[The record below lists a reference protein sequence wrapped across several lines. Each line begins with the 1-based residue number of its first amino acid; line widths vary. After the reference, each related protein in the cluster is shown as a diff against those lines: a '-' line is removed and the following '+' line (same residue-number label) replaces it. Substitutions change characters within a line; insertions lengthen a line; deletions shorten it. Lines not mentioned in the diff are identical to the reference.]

1 MCRGSIMNMVKHSVF
16 LLLLLLL
23 VSGIDG
29 SLSTRTASAQ
39 DAGLEN
45 LRETGKAFRSVAKQ
59 VGSAVVFIKVE
70 KEVKQR
76 GMGSDSFGG
85 SPFNDELLRRFFG
98 QPPQQKRSPHQTPKH
113 NAAGQGSG
121 FIVSSDGYIM
131 TNNHVVA
138 DADKVTVQLLD
149 GSEYEAKIIGT
160 DPPTDVALIKIDVDE
175 KLPALKLGDSD
186 QLEVGDWVLAFGN
199 PFGLSH
205 TLTAGIVSAKGRSGM
220 GLSDYENFI
229 QTDAAINPGNSGG
242 PLVNLDGEVV
252 GMNTAI
258 YSRSGGYMG
267 IGFAIPINMAKNIR
281 QQLIQDGGVTRGRLG
296 VYIQDLNKD
305 LAESFGINQHEGIL
319 VAQVLEDSPAE
330 KAGVQQGDVILKL
343 DGEKVTA
350 VASFRN
356 KVAMTRPGSKVELLV
371 LRGESKKKI
380 KATIGAMDADEDG
393 HPISSGEL
401 SELGISLQK
410 LTADLAE
417 QLGYEGIDGVLIS
430 KVEPGS
436 IAARAGI
443 RRGHL
448 IEEVNRKEVETP
460 EQVKR
465 LIKESDKKTVLL
477 LVRQGDTSRY
487 LALRINK

>member
-1 MCRGSIMNMVKHSVF
+1 MNKVKHSIF

-23 VSGIDG
+23 VSGISG
-29 SLSTRTASAQ
+29 SLLTRTASAQ

-45 LRETGKAFRSVAKQ
+45 LRETGRAFRSVAKQ

-70 KEVKQR
+70 KAVKRR
-76 GMGSDSFGG
+76 GMGSDHFGG
-85 SPFNDELLRRFFG
+85 NPLSDEFFRRFFG
-98 QPPQQKRSPHQTPKH
+98 QPPQQKRSPQQAPRH
-113 NAAGQGSG
+113 NAVGQGSG
-121 FIVSSDGYIM
+121 FIVSADGYIM
-131 TNNHVVA
+131 TNNHVVG

-220 GLSDYENFI
+220 GLNDYENFI

-258 YSRSGGYMG
+258 YSRSGGSMG
-267 IGFAIPINMAKNIR
+267 IGFAIPINMVKHIR

-296 VYIQDLNKD
+296 VYIQDLNRD
-305 LAESFGINQHEGIL
+305 LAESFGINQREGIL

-330 KAGVQQGDVILKL
+330 DAGLKQGDIILKVA
-343 DGEKVTA
+343 GEKVTT
-350 VASFRN
+350 VAKFRN
-356 KVAMTRPGSKVELLV
+356 TIAMTKPGKRVELLV
-371 LRGESKKKI
+371 LREGSKKKI
-380 KATIGAMDADEDG
+380 KATIGAMDTDKDG

-417 QLGYEGIDGVLIS
+417 QLGYEGIQGVLIS

-443 RRGHL
+443 QRGHL

-460 EQVKR
+460 EQVKK

-477 LVRQGDTSRY
+477 LVRKG
-487 LALRINK
+487 

>member
-1 MCRGSIMNMVKHSVF
+1 MNKVKHSIF

-23 VSGIDG
+23 VSGISG
-29 SLSTRTASAQ
+29 SLLTRTASAQ

-45 LRETGKAFRSVAKQ
+45 LRETGRAFRSVAKQ

-70 KEVKQR
+70 KAVKQR
-76 GMGSDSFGG
+76 GMGSDHFGG
-85 SPFNDELLRRFFG
+85 NPLSDEFFRRFFG
-98 QPPQQKRSPHQTPKH
+98 QPPQQRRSPQQAPKH
-113 NAAGQGSG
+113 NAVGQGSG
-121 FIVSSDGYIM
+121 FIVSADGYIM
-131 TNNHVVA
+131 TNNHVVGG
-138 DADKVTVQLLD
+138 ADKVTVQLLD

-220 GLSDYENFI
+220 GLNDYENFI

-258 YSRSGGYMG
+258 YSRSGGSMG
-267 IGFAIPINMAKNIR
+267 IGFAIPINMVKNIR

-296 VYIQDLNKD
+296 VYIQDLDRD
-305 LAESFGINQHEGIL
+305 LAESFDINQREGIL

-330 KAGVQQGDVILKL
+330 EAGLKQGDVILKVA
-343 DGEKVTA
+343 GEKVTT
-350 VASFRN
+350 VAKFRN
-356 KVAMTRPGSKVELLV
+356 TIAMTKPGSKVELLV
-371 LRGESKKKI
+371 LREGNKKKI
-380 KATIGAMDADEDG
+380 KATIGAMDTDKDG

-417 QLGYEGIDGVLIS
+417 QLGYEGIQGVLIS

-448 IEEVNRKEVETP
+448 IEEVNREEVETP

-477 LVRQGDTSRY
+477 LVRQGDASRY
-487 LALRINK
+487 MALRINK